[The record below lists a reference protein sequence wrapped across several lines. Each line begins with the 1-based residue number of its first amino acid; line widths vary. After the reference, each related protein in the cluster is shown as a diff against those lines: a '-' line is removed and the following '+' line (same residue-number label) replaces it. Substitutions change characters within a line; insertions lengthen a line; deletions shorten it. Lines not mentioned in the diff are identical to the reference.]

1 MKVKALFCSILC
13 CVVLLM
19 AVPNVRAQTD
29 LCKYRTFTLGTSLAG
44 VLKRTGQ
51 RLDDAKLLHASPA
64 LIQELTWSPSSSF
77 GGPSRTFEGVE
88 QILFSFYNGELYKI
102 SVEYDRASTEGLTA
116 GDMARSISRTYGPA
130 TNIAPETDS
139 APSDRYELRQKNV
152 ASWEDAQY
160 SFNLVRST
168 FTDRFELIIYSKQVN
183 AAAELATAEAI
194 KLEEQEGPK
203 REAARQKKDADD
215 LALTRQKNQKTFRP

>member
-1 MKVKALFCSILC
+1 MKVKPLFSSILC
-13 CVVLLM
+13 CVVLLL
-19 AVPNVRAQTD
+19 AAPNLRAQVD
-29 LCKYRTFTLGTSLAG
+29 LSKYRTLTLGTTLAG
-44 VLKRTGQ
+44 VLKHTGQ
-51 RLDDAKLLHASPA
+51 RLDDAKLVHGSPA

-77 GGPSRTFEGVE
+77 GPSHPFEGVD

-116 GDMARSISRTYGPA
+116 EDMVKSISKTYGAA

-139 APSDRYELRQKNV
+139 AASDRYELRQKNV

-168 FTDRFELIIYSKQVN
+168 FTDRFELIIYSKMVN
-183 AAAELATAEAI
+183 ASADLATAEAV
-194 KLEEQEGPK
+194 KLEEQEQPK
-203 REAARQKKDADD
+203 REAERQKKDADN
-215 LALTRQKNQKTFRP
+215 LALTRQKNQKAFRP

>member
-13 CVVLLM
+13 CVVSALATPSL
-19 AVPNVRAQTD
+19 RAQD
-29 LCKYRTFTLGTSLAG
+29 LSKYRTFSLGANLAS

-51 RLDDAKLLHASPA
+51 KSDDAKSIHGNPA
-64 LIQELTWSPSSSF
+64 LMQEVTWSPSSSF
-77 GGPSRTFEGVE
+77 GPSIPFDGVE

-102 SVEYDRASTEGLTA
+102 SVEYDQTSTEGLTA
-116 GDMARSISRTYGPA
+116 EDMVRSISKTYGAA
-130 TNIAPETDS
+130 TNIAPDTDPAS
-139 APSDRYELRQKNV
+139 SDRYELRQKNV

-168 FTDRFELIIYSKQVN
+168 FTDRFELIIYSKKVN
-183 AAAELATAEAI
+183 ADAELATTEAI

-215 LALTRQKNQKTFRP
+215 LALTRQKNQKAFRP

>member
-13 CVVLLM
+13 CVVLLL
-19 AVPNVRAQTD
+19 AAPNVRAQAD

-44 VLKRTGQ
+44 VLKHTGQ
-51 RLDDAKLLHASPA
+51 RLDDAKLVHGNPA

-77 GGPSRTFEGVE
+77 GPSRAFEGVE

-116 GDMARSISRTYGPA
+116 EDMVRSISKTYGPA
-130 TNIAPETDS
+130 TSIAPKTDS
-139 APSDRYELRQKNV
+139 AASDRYELRQKNV

>member
-1 MKVKALFCSILC
+1 MKVKALVCSILC
-13 CVVLLM
+13 CVVSLL
-19 AVPNVRAQTD
+19 AVPNLQAQVD
-29 LCKYRTFTLGTSLAG
+29 LSKYRTFTLGTSLAG
-44 VLKRTGQ
+44 VLKHTGEK
-51 RLDDAKLLHASPA
+51 LDEVKLVHGSPA

-77 GGPSRTFEGVE
+77 GPSRPFDGVD
-88 QILFSFYNGELYKI
+88 QILFSFYNGELYRI
-102 SVEYDRASTEGLTA
+102 SVEYDRVSTEGLTA
-116 GDMARSISRTYGPA
+116 EDMVRSISKTYGAA
-130 TNIAPETDS
+130 TNIAPEANS